1 MEKIKVYNL
10 LLKNYSANID
20 FLFSTEATCL
30 DEAWDLGRIA
40 ITNKK
45 GNPLQFALVTYTIVK
60 GLMREKENADTKT
73 IDVKTNKISLENEKV
88 ILEKKKKLG
97 KQDFI
102 NNIELIK
109 DKFAT
114 STDKIILDKMI
125 KRIKNEKG
133 VKN

>member
-45 GNPLQFALVTYTIVK
+45 GNPLQFALVTYNIVEGFRK
-60 GLMREKENADTKT
+60 EKKNTDSKAINIKVDK
-73 IDVKTNKISLENEKV
+73 VSLENEKV

-109 DKFAT
+109 DKFA
-114 STDKIILDKMI
+114 SPVDKIILDKMI
-125 KRIKNEKG
+125 LKIKNEKG
-133 VKN
+133 ETN